1 MRQAK
6 LFLFIFFS
14 FAASRFVFSDITNNS
29 SRHKGR
35 VIIVDKLYSQ
45 TPVSNVSSVI
55 DSNGTKVCDPG
66 SVHYSVLIVTFPS
79 LDIYYREIPDLTIY
93 LRAQTSLQRSQH
105 KYSFEQRLIHTHH
118 RFLVLIWCTD
128 YSRQFIIFTNILCA
142 YNFNFLFSGKASS
155 SSTVTT
161 NIHDLGMLKKLY
173 PFDSLP
179 FKLLIIY
186 WSQVVVLG
194 LALVILEAP
203 QGLSTSWTASTKL
216 LSQSFSRNTFLKMVF
231 TVPVF
236 VFNVLIKWFV
246 IPTLYGVN
254 IFRRWEFRAPCVWSM
269 EWVSVFGSS

>member
-1 MRQAK
+1 M
-6 LFLFIFFS
+6 
-14 FAASRFVFSDITNNS
+14 
-29 SRHKGR
+29 
-35 VIIVDKLYSQ
+35 
-45 TPVSNVSSVI
+45 
-55 DSNGTKVCDPG
+55 
-66 SVHYSVLIVTFPS
+66 
-79 LDIYYREIPDLTIY
+79 
-93 LRAQTSLQRSQH
+93 
-105 KYSFEQRLIHTHH
+105 
-118 RFLVLIWCTD
+118 
-128 YSRQFIIFTNILCA
+128 
-142 YNFNFLFSGKASS
+142 
-155 SSTVTT
+155 TT

-216 LSQSFSRNTFLKMVF
+216 LSQSFSGNTFLKMVF

-254 IFRRWEFRAPCVWSM
+254 IFRR
-269 EWVSVFGSS
+269 